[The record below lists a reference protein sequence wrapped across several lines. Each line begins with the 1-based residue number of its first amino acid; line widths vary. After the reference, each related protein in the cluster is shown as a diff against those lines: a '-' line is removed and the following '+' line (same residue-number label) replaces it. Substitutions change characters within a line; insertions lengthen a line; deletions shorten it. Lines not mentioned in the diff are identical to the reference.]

1 MLRFISYKHVLWVLI
16 IPLVASFCYQLDGI
30 FIGATQTKEMRNAMM
45 ISVVSFIIVSIYLSK
60 YLGNHGLWF
69 SLLFFMLF
77 RSLTLNLVFNK
88 ILKKF

>member
-1 MLRFISYKHVLWVLI
+1 MGINYSISCFILLSI
-16 IPLVASFCYQLDGI
+16 DGI

-69 SLLFFMLF
+69 SLLFFLCC
-77 RSLTLNLVFNK
+77 LDQ
-88 ILKKF
+88 